1 MQMSFI
7 IYEGRVGGTALMKS
21 WHCQSGMGWDGIY
34 CGYGV
39 ATALR
44 FVHWS
49 TPSKPFRHSSAPS
62 MGHFVS
68 L

>member
-1 MQMSFI
+1 MCKVD
-7 IYEGRVGGTALMKS
+7 GL
-21 WHCQSGMGWDGIY
+21 GMGWDGIY

-49 TPSKPFRHSSAPS
+49 TPFLTKKKVPKMDFFIKHI
-62 MGHFVS
+62 FEV
-68 L
+68 